1 MNRRV
6 FACALL
12 AVPLAAAGCGSSS
25 SQPPAVTTT
34 PTTTAAKMMALTV
47 YRLSNGVLSAETVE
61 VPSTQAVAGAALK
74 ALGIDATVTISNG
87 TATVDLPGATD
98 DQIEEVVFTL
108 TQFPTVQR
116 VAIGGK
122 TYTRSDFDGRLQ
134 PILVDTPAAHAR
146 VAKTFHVTGSA
157 SVFEATLVVELE
169 QGGKPVAHV
178 TATASQGAPGRGAFD
193 TTLTAPGTGP
203 ATVVAYA
210 PSAEDGSPQHEVRVP
225 VVVMP

>member
-1 MNRRV
+1 MNRR
-6 FACALL
+6 FFTCALL
-12 AVPLAAAGCGSSS
+12 VLPLAAAGCGSST
-25 SQPPAVTTT
+25 SQPPPVTL
-34 PTTTAAKMMALTV
+34 PTTTAAKVMALTV
-47 YRLSNGVLSAETVE
+47 YRLSNGVLSAQTLE
-61 VPSTQAVAGAALK
+61 VPATQAVAGAALK
-74 ALGIDATVTISNG
+74 ALGLDATVTISNG

-134 PILVDTPAAHAR
+134 PILVDTPAANAR

-169 QGGKPVAHV
+169 QGGKRVAHV
-178 TATASQGAPGRGAFD
+178 TATASEGAPGRGAFD

>member
-1 MNRRV
+1 
-6 FACALL
+6 
-12 AVPLAAAGCGSSS
+12 
-25 SQPPAVTTT
+25 
-34 PTTTAAKMMALTV
+34 MMALTV

>member
-1 MNRRV
+1 MNRRA
-6 FACALL
+6 FACALIAL
-12 AVPLAAAGCGSSS
+12 PLAAAGCGGSSS
-25 SQPPAVTTT
+25 SQPPPATL
-34 PTTTAAKMMALTV
+34 PTTTAAKLMVLTD
-47 YRLSNGVLSAETVE
+47 YRLSDGNLSAETVE
-61 VPSTQAVAGAALK
+61 VPATQAVAGAALK
-74 ALGIDATVTISNG
+74 ALGLDATVTISDG

-98 DQIEEVVFTL
+98 EQIEEAVFTL
-108 TQFPTVQR
+108 THFPTVQR

-122 TYTRSDFDGRLQ
+122 TYTRSDFDGRVQ

-146 VAKTFHVTGSA
+146 VAKTFHVGGTA
-157 SVFEATLVVELE
+157 SVFEATVVVELE

-178 TATASQGAPGRGAFD
+178 TATASEGAPGRGSFD

-225 VVVMP
+225 IVITP

>member
-6 FACALL
+6 LACALL
-12 AVPLAAAGCGSSS
+12 ALPLAAAGCGSST
-25 SQPPAVTTT
+25 SQPPPVTTR
-34 PTTTAAKMMALTV
+34 PTTTAAQMMALTV

-61 VPSTQAVAGAALK
+61 VPATQAVAGAALK
-74 ALGIDATVTISNG
+74 ALGLDATVTISNG

-134 PILVDTPAAHAR
+134 PILVDTPAAHVR

-178 TATASQGAPGRGAFD
+178 TATASQGAPGRGSFD

-225 VVVMP
+225 VVVTP